1 MKSCKTIEEFFEKHQ
16 EWNTE
21 LQFLASIIEETE
33 LQAVTKWGTPTYT
46 VNGKNVFGLGAFKQY
61 VGLWFHQG
69 VFLKDEQK
77 VLHNAQ
83 EGVTK
88 ALRQWRFNSIK
99 EMDADLIKAYI
110 LEAIENEKQGKRI
123 KPTKDKPLVIPEE
136 LQKELDNNPKLKRN
150 FEALRL
156 SKKRDYCE
164 HVGSGKKAETRAI
177 RLTKSLPLLEAGK
190 GLHDKYRK

>member
-1 MKSCKTIEEFFEKHQ
+1 MKSSKSITDFFDKHP

-21 LQFLASIIEETE
+21 LQFLHSIIEETE
-33 LQAVTKWGTPTYT
+33 LQATIKWGAPTYT
-46 VNGKNVFGLGAFKQY
+46 INGKNILGLGAFKQY

-88 ALRQWRFNSIK
+88 ALRQWRFNSVE
-99 EMDADLIKAYI
+99 EMNTDLIKTYI

-123 KPTKDKPLVIPEE
+123 KPTKGKPLVIPEE
-136 LQKELDNNPKLKRN
+136 LQKALENNLQLKSN
-150 FEALRL
+150 FEALTL
-156 SKKRDYCE
+156 SKKREYCE
-164 HVGSGKKAETRAI
+164 HIGSAKKAETRAN
-177 RLTKSLPLLEAGK
+177 RLNKSIVLLKEGK
-190 GLHDKYRK
+190 GLNDKYRK